1 MQSGNNVNGS
11 PRSQHLHLPAPDCGP
26 SSLSL
31 RYAERYLTRCHEHQ
45 CSGLNKEAYENI
57 SDGSCSVLRTS
68 VNNYRSQILLNRI
81 KVEQDQVARL
91 TREMN
96 DIQDKVVATRGQQTK
111 GKGGLEE
118 LVKKK
123 DAGIVAPE
131 FVNAMTLEL
140 EELGQRE
147 EALLNRESRV
157 AAELDSARA
166 KLAELDTRLNEIER
180 EMVAPAAGG
189 DERPPKRRR

>member
-1 MQSGNNVNGS
+1 MKTSVMGPALCLAALVLLTPHRAFCQSS
-11 PRSQHLHLPAPDCGP
+11 DKPAPT
-26 SSLSL
+26 SSVSEKVL
-31 RYAERYLTRCHEHQ
+31 RDIFNEVHLLRVEM
-45 CSGLNKEAYENI
+45 
-57 SDGSCSVLRTS
+57 LRTS

-96 DIQDKVVATRGQQTK
+96 DIQDKVVAIRGQQTK

-131 FVNAMTLEL
+131 FVNALTLEL

-147 EALLNRESRV
+147 EALLNMESRV

-180 EMVAPAAGG
+180 EMVAPGAGA
-189 DERPPKRRR
+189 DEKPPKRRR